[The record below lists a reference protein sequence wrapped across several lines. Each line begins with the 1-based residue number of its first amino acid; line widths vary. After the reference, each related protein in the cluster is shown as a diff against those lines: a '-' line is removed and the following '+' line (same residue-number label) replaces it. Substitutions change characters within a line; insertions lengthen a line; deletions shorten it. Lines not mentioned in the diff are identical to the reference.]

1 MTSSLRVLILIALF
15 CVPVMAAAEDTH
27 IKQPT
32 GLELVRIKGGCFQQG
47 SDRSGF
53 MEKPRH
59 EVCLSDFYIGKYEV
73 TQRDWRDVMGSN
85 PSRFKGCGD
94 DCPVDS
100 VSWSNA
106 REFIRT
112 LNAITGREFRLPTEA
127 EWEYACRGGNKDNNY
142 CGSNDADSV
151 AWLNGNSSFKPHPVG
166 LKQPNSLGIHD
177 MSGNVWEWVYDWSGT
192 YTSSPRLDPKGPSTG
207 STRVRRGGSW
217 QYKAEKATAVWRSSG
232 YPDDRAMDIGFRLAH
247 PLRD

>member
-1 MTSSLRVLILIALF
+1 MTSSCPIFIIITLLCLPI
-15 CVPVMAAAEDTH
+15 MTSAEETSK
-27 IKQPT
+27 KQPT
-32 GLELVRIKGGCFQQG
+32 GLALVRVKGGCFQQG

-73 TQRDWRDVMGSN
+73 TQRDWRDVMGNN
-85 PSRFKGCGD
+85 PSRFRECGD

-100 VSWSNA
+100 VSWNNA

-112 LNAITGREFRLPTEA
+112 LNAITGRDFRLPTEA
-127 EWEYACRGGNKDNNY
+127 EWEYACRGGNNDNTY
-142 CGSNDADSV
+142 CGSSDADTV
-151 AWLNGNSSFKPHPVG
+151 AWQSGNSSFRPHQVG

-177 MSGNVWEWVYDWSGT
+177 MSGNAWEWVFDFSGT
-192 YTSSPRLDPKGPSTG
+192 YSHNHQSNPAGPLSG

-217 QYKAEKATAVWRSSG
+217 QYGPEKAASVWRSSG

-247 PLRD
+247 P

>member
-1 MTSSLRVLILIALF
+1 MTASLRVLVLMTLLS
-15 CVPVMAAAEDTH
+15 VPVMASAENTG
-27 IKQPT
+27 INKKQPT
-32 GLELVRIKGGCFQQG
+32 GLELVRVKGGCFQQG
-47 SDRSGF
+47 SDQSGF

-59 EVCLSDFYIGKYEV
+59 EVCLSDYYIGKYEV
-73 TQRDWRDVMGSN
+73 TQRDWRDVMGNN
-85 PSRFKGCGD
+85 PSRFKDCGD

-112 LNAITGREFRLPTEA
+112 LNAITGRNFRLPFEA
-127 EWEYACRGGNKDNNY
+127 EWEYACRGGNPDSRY
-142 CGSNDADSV
+142 CGSNDADKV
-151 AWLNGNSSFKPHPVG
+151 AWFSGNSGLKPHPVG

-177 MSGNVWEWVYDWSGT
+177 MSGNAWEWVHDWSGPYSVT
-192 YTSSPRLDPKGPSTG
+192 DRLDPRGPDNG

-217 QYKAEKATAVWRSSG
+217 QYGPEKASGVWRSSG

-247 PLRD
+247 P